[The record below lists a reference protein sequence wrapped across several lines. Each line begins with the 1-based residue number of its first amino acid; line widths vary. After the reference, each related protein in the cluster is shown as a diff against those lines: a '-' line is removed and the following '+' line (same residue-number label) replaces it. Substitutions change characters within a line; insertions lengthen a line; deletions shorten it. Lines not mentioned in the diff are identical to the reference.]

1 MRGGVL
7 VANVCGGGGSAI
19 VAFGFVPMV
28 RIRVAAPPHLPPPS
42 PGDGGRRRRAGRR
55 EVRVHSEL
63 VGVHVLLG
71 GAAGADW
78 EVAEKG
84 RGRGA
89 RRGGARGVGQAD
101 GPRAGDPRRWLHRK
115 RGKKR
120 DKKFSSRMGS
130 VTPQVNSIHPSGQWV
145 SALNESF
152 LI

>member
-71 GAAGADW
+71 GAAGAYW

-101 GPRAGDPRRWLHRK
+101 GPRAGDLGDGYTGRGERNETKNLVVAWGMSHQWSTLSTHR
-115 RGKKR
+115 
-120 DKKFSSRMGS
+120 
-130 VTPQVNSIHPSGQWV
+130 VNGFR
-145 SALNESF
+145 L
-152 LI
+152 